1 MKQCMVLLFS
11 LNPQMTYF
19 GMQDYL
25 RNCDKLGDRPNIK
38 LIFTEKE
45 IKEFINNLKTL
56 GCNNITYEDFNDHSF
71 IVECN
76 GDKVITINHKD
87 I

>member
-1 MKQCMVLLFS
+1 MS
-11 LNPQMTYF
+11 ISP
-19 GMQDYL
+19 
-25 RNCDKLGDRPNIK
+25 
-38 LIFTEKE
+38 EKE